1 MIAEKQDRRVK
12 RTKALM
18 RDALME
24 LMDEKP
30 FSEITA
36 KDITAKADL
45 NRATF
50 YLHYNNVFGVLDEL
64 ENQVVE
70 DFAKMLE
77 GAKIRQD
84 EAWEYPLIG
93 HICDYIVENLKL
105 CRCLLLNPKSDSLT
119 GKLTAVMK
127 QKGIQVRQEMG
138 VQLESHKAD
147 YIHQFIAC
155 GAMGMVKQWLLEGMP
170 LSKKEMVELA
180 EKMIRPIFQLLLP
193 V

>member
-1 MIAEKQDRRVK
+1 
-12 RTKALM
+12 
-18 RDALME
+18 ME
-24 LMDEKP
+24 P
-30 FSEITA
+30 VVITS
-36 KDITAKADL
+36 KNIINSD
-45 NRATF
+45 
-50 YLHYNNVFGVLDEL
+50 
-64 ENQVVE
+64 
-70 DFAKMLE
+70 
-77 GAKIRQD
+77 
-84 EAWEYPLIG
+84 P
-93 HICDYIVENLKL
+93 DYIVENLKL

-180 EKMIRPIFQLLLP
+180 EKNAGTVLARDREKLKKEEVISYEK
-193 V
+193 